1 MDTGEL
7 GRRFVHASGAVF
19 PAAYLVGVLTWPQ
32 MRLLYIGGTV
42 VAVVLE
48 FLRLYVRVDWWIYRA
63 LTREY
68 ERTNPA
74 GYALYVIGS
83 AAVVLAF
90 QPRVAVPA
98 ILMLALGDPVS
109 GLLGSRGF
117 RTVKRPTVLGV
128 MFAVCAFIAVW
139 FVPLVPTVV
148 GALAATI
155 ADGVKP
161 IVAGYVMDDNVTIP
175 IGAAVAMAVSL
186 HYLPSIG
193 V

>member
-7 GRRFVHASGAVF
+7 GRRLVHASGAVF
-19 PAAYLVGVLTWPQ
+19 PAAYLMGALTWPQ
-32 MRLLYIGGTV
+32 MRLLYVGGTI

-48 FLRLYVRVDWWIYRA
+48 VLRLYVRVDWWIYRT

-74 GYALYVIGS
+74 GYALYVVGS

-98 ILMLALGDPVS
+98 ILMLSLGDPVS
-109 GLLGSRGF
+109 GVLGSRES
-117 RTVKRPTVLGV
+117 RAVKRPTVLAA
-128 MFAVCAFIAVW
+128 MFGMCALIAIW
-139 FVPLVPTVV
+139 FVPLVPTIV
-148 GALAATI
+148 GALTAMV

-161 IVAGYVMDDNVTIP
+161 IVAGYVIDDNVTIP
-175 IGAAVAMAVSL
+175 IGAAVAIAVSL
-186 HYLPSIG
+186 QYLPSIG